1 MGLEPLEH
9 AGDQPAADAP
19 PARRRMLVIVNP
31 FATTVSA
38 ASERIA
44 VAALQGCYDVQAIR
58 TRGPAHAT
66 ELARTAAAA
75 GHDLVVAH
83 GGDGTI
89 NEVASGLAGSS
100 TALSVLPG
108 GSQNVYAK
116 MLGMPADAAG
126 AARRLM
132 RVADDWR
139 PRPVDLGRVNDRCFV
154 FSSGLGLD
162 AAVVRRVD
170 TNPRAK
176 ARMRHWYY
184 AGAGLRIYAT
194 DYVRR
199 PPCIDVDL
207 GGQTVR
213 GVTALVQT
221 GDPYTFWGRRPLR
234 VAQDIALDDG
244 TLAGAVLQRAGVTDV
259 PAIIVRLFAQRLR
272 VADHR
277 RVLGF
282 GGVRRLVCTSADG
295 RPIPLQV
302 DGDYVGEVL
311 EARYEV
317 VPGGLWVVA

>member
-1 MGLEPLEH
+1 
-9 AGDQPAADAP
+9 
-19 PARRRMLVIVNP
+19 MLVIVNP
-31 FATTVSA
+31 YATTVSA
-38 ASERIA
+38 ASERTA
-44 VAALQGCYDVQAIR
+44 VAALRARFDVQAIE

-66 ELARTAAAA
+66 ELARAAAE
-75 GHDLVVAH
+75 GHDVVVAH

-89 NEVASGLAGSS
+89 NEVANGLAGSS
-100 TALSVLPG
+100 TPLSVLPG

-116 MLGMPADAAG
+116 MLGIPSDAAG
-126 AARRLM
+126 AARHLL

-139 PRPVDLGRVNDRCFV
+139 PRAVDLGRVNGRCFL

-162 AAVVRRVD
+162 AAVVRQVD
-170 TNPRAK
+170 ANPRAK
-176 ARMRHWYY
+176 ARLRHWYY

-194 DYVRR
+194 GYVRH

-213 GVTALVQT
+213 GVTTLVQI
-221 GDPYTFWGRRPLR
+221 GDPYTYWGRRPLR

-244 TLAGAVLQRAGVTDV
+244 TLAGAVLERAGVTDV
-259 PAIIVRLFAQRLR
+259 PAIIARLFAQRLR

-282 GGVRRLVCTSADG
+282 SGVQRLVCTSADG
-295 RPIPLQV
+295 RSIPLQV
-302 DGDYVGEVL
+302 DGDHVGGVV

-317 VPGGLWVVA
+317 MPGGLRVVA